1 MWGLS
6 VAVVRAALFFSS
18 NTLHFFFSSSVFM
31 DPICLFLMSFNQ
43 SVFYLRQGRTLLIQ
57 IFKKKIYI
65 IRFVT
70 KTACVMKPLSIV
82 TSSGFYQSL
91 HPLQLGMSWGFTV
104 TDLCIAVCVGLPDM
118 RNSRRDSNRKSGRS
132 RAEEEERLSDRERVQ
147 TVANSRSPAG
157 HAGLRSFPDLY
168 HEPF

>member
-1 MWGLS
+1 M
-6 VAVVRAALFFSS
+6 
-18 NTLHFFFSSSVFM
+18 
-31 DPICLFLMSFNQ
+31 
-43 SVFYLRQGRTLLIQ
+43 
-57 IFKKKIYI
+57 
-65 IRFVT
+65 T

-104 TDLCIAVCVGLPDM
+104 TDLFIAVCVGLPDM

-157 HAGLRSFPDLY
+157 HAGLRSFLIYTRNVTVNYMDFFFLTSILFMFPSNLLL
-168 HEPF
+168 FNKCKIQT